1 MDRGSGL
8 CSSGFPTAALS
19 LLQPGLNACV
29 SMRTSPKWPLEAMPQ
44 RIFCLFQRMCAKSL
58 QSCLTPCE
66 PMTVAYQA
74 PLSMGFFKQEYW
86 SGLPHPP
93 PGDLA
98 DPGIKPAP
106 LMSLGLAGNRKSW
119 TSCVSLKTRKST
131 SPVKGALPTPRGRRT
146 PLYPQ
151 SWEFRAKMPLETPY
165 SFFKF
170 TTLGLI
176 SL

>member
-1 MDRGSGL
+1 MGRGSGL
-8 CSSGFPTAALS
+8 CSWGFSTAASLS
-19 LLQPGLNACV
+19 LQPGLNTWV
-29 SMRTSPKWPLEAMPQ
+29 SMRTSPKWPSEAMPQ

-58 QSCLTPCE
+58 QSCLTPCK
-66 PMTVAYQA
+66 PMTVVYQA

-86 SGLPHPP
+86 SGSPCPP
-93 PGDLA
+93 PGDLP
-98 DPGIKPAP
+98 DPGIKPVP

-131 SPVKGALPTPRGRRT
+131 SPVKGVLPASRGRRT

-151 SWEFRAKMPLETPY
+151 RWGFTAKMPLETPY

-176 SL
+176 SP